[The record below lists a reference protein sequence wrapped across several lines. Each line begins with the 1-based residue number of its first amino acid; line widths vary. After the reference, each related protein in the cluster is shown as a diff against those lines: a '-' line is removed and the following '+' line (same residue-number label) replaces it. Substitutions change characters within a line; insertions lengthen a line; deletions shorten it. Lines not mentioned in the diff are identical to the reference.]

1 MQGSEQSAYTV
12 MVTSFQT
19 PKDCLFSTAI
29 TSMSSPSKS
38 LSLSDP
44 EQAGSWAHPSDRG
57 QQVWRM
63 GTQSGVA
70 GTLDGAP
77 PGPDGN
83 LPAHFCLQ
91 LFPWG
96 REATPHAV
104 TAADGGK
111 VSAPTY
117 PVAPGFCLMPGANT
131 RTWFWGTNSRAV
143 TWGTHVSAQ
152 ISSRCPHW
160 GQWSSRNT
168 LRVRAVEIVLAPVKV
183 LACSLTLA
191 AHHWSRPAPGQLGA
205 GQQPA
210 HAPKFYFLITV

>member
-1 MQGSEQSAYTV
+1 
-12 MVTSFQT
+12 
-19 PKDCLFSTAI
+19 
-29 TSMSSPSKS
+29 MSSPSKS

-83 LPAHFCLQ
+83 LPAYFCLQ

-104 TAADGGK
+104 TAADGGI
-111 VSAPTY
+111 VSAPTF
-117 PVAPGFCLMPGANT
+117 PVAPGSASCLEPAPGHDSGEPIPGQSRGAHMCQLKFLPDV
-131 RTWFWGTNSRAV
+131 RTGDS
-143 TWGTHVSAQ
+143 G
-152 ISSRCPHW
+152 
-160 GQWSSRNT
+160 
-168 LRVRAVEIVLAPVKV
+168 AVEIPFE
-183 LACSLTLA
+183 SE
-191 AHHWSRPAPGQLGA
+191 P
-205 GQQPA
+205 
-210 HAPKFYFLITV
+210 